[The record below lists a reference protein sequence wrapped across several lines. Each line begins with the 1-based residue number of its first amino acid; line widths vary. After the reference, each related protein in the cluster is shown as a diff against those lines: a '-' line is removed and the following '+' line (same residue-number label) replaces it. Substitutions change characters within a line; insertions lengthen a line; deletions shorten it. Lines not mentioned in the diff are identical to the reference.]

1 MATTKQAQGRAA
13 RVRNTKAPAG
23 RTALLPI
30 DEIQRSYPGEWVLV
44 RVTDTGP
51 GHGIAC
57 GEVLAH
63 SEARHEVSAA
73 LLQAHREDPTIHTYI
88 GYGGP
93 PLIPSDECPDD
104 LGKVDSWLGVAAF
117 ELDSLTR

>member
-1 MATTKQAQGRAA
+1 MATTRQAQGQAA
-13 RVRNTKAPAG
+13 RARSAQAPTTRPAV
-23 RTALLPI
+23 LPI

-51 GHGIAC
+51 EQAIAF

-73 LLQAHREDPTIHTYI
+73 LLQAHRDDPTIHTYV

-93 PLIPSDECPDD
+93 RLTPIAERPDD
-104 LGKVDSWLGVAAF
+104 IGSFGSWLGVATF
-117 ELDSLTR
+117 ELDDIK